1 LGEWV
6 PRKLLRV
13 NLSSSKIKPETI
25 PTQIYK
31 DFLGGKGFSA
41 QLIFKELKA
50 HTDPLS
56 EMNKLVFMTGPL
68 TGTVAPAACKFSVAT
83 RSPLTGAWLD
93 AHCGGFWGPE
103 LRFAGYEGIIIE
115 GRALKPIYLHI
126 EDGQAEIR
134 DASDLWGKSTFETME
149 VLRNRHKTDR
159 TVRVASI
166 GQYGEKLGL
175 LASIIADVRA
185 VGRGGSGAVM
195 GSKNLKAIS
204 VVGHAK
210 VEVDHPDEFREACNV
225 ATQKIR
231 ENEVTSVSL
240 PNYGTANIALAVNEA
255 GGWPTR
261 NFQSGYFNE
270 ADEVSGEAF
279 SEDLWDGGRAWK
291 PCFGCTIRCSH
302 VSKLTSG
309 KYARIVDEGPE
320 YETIWAFGPQCGIS
334 NREAIAAADYYSD
347 YYGIDTISLGNTVG
361 FLMECYE
368 KGLITS
374 EESNGVELRFGND
387 DALLDAVHA
396 AGHLEGELGKLAGNG
411 VKRASEHIGKGSE
424 KFAMHVKGLE
434 IPAYDPRSAQGI
446 ALSYML
452 ADRGACHL
460 RPWTYGAEWLGTEPR
475 IDPFTIE
482 DKPAVVKAKTEAAA
496 IIDSVGI
503 CMFATFAI
511 SVEEDLLNLTNAA
524 TGFEF
529 SREEFMLIGER
540 INNLTRSFN
549 VREGFTSKDDKL
561 PWRVVNEPAPKG
573 GCKGM
578 TAKAQEML
586 QRYYRI
592 SGWTADGIPKRGKLK
607 QLGLSLVVDELYPR
621 ERE

>member
-1 LGEWV
+1 LVDYAPG
-6 PRKLLRV
+6 KLLRV
-13 NLSSSKIKPETI
+13 NLSSSKIKTETI
-25 PTQIYK
+25 PTQVYK
-31 DFLGGKGFSA
+31 DFLGSKGFSA
-41 QLIFKELKA
+41 QLLFRELKA
-50 HTDPLS
+50 HTDPLG
-56 EMNKLVFMTGPL
+56 EMNRLVFMTGPL
-68 TGTVAPAACKFSVAT
+68 TGTAAPAACKFSVAT
-83 RSPLTGAWLD
+83 RSPLTGTWLD
-93 AHCGGFWGPE
+93 AHCGALWGTE
-103 LRFAGYEGIIIE
+103 LRSAGFEGVVIE
-115 GRALKPIYLHI
+115 GRTLKPVYLHI
-126 EDGQAEIR
+126 EDGQAQIC
-134 DASDLWGKSTFETME
+134 DASHLWGKSTFETME
-149 VLRNRHKTDR
+149 ILRERHKTDR

-166 GQYGEKLGL
+166 GRCGENLGL

-185 VGRGGSGAVM
+185 AGRGGSGAVM

-204 VVGHAK
+204 VVGHRNLDVAQP
-210 VEVDHPDEFREACNV
+210 EEFREACNV
-225 ATQKIR
+225 ANQKIR

-240 PNYGTANIALAVNEA
+240 PNYGTANIALAVNEV

-261 NFQSGYFNE
+261 NFQSGYFNG

-279 SEDLWDGGRAWK
+279 SEYLWDGGRAWR

-302 VSKLTSG
+302 VSKLTNG
-309 KYARIVDEGPE
+309 KYAGIVDEGPE

-334 NREAIAAADYYSD
+334 NRKAIAAADYYSD

-374 EESNGVELRFGND
+374 EETNGVELRFGND
-387 DALLDAVHA
+387 DALLASVHA
-396 AGHLEGELGKLAGNG
+396 AGRLEGKLGRLAGNG
-411 VKRASEHIGKGSE
+411 VKRASEQIGRGSE

-434 IPAYDPRSAQGI
+434 IPAYDPRSAQGM
-446 ALSYML
+446 ALSYIL

-482 DKPAVVKAKTEAAA
+482 DKPTVVKAKTEVAA

-561 PWRVVNEPAPKG
+561 PWRAVYEPAPEG

-592 SGWTADGIPKRGKLK
+592 SGCTTDGIPKREKLK
-607 QLGLSLVVDELYPR
+607 QLGLDFVVDELYPR

>member
-1 LGEWV
+1 MGGWT

-13 NLSSSKIKPETI
+13 NLSISKIKKEMI
-25 PTQIYK
+25 RTQIYK
-31 DFLGGKGFSA
+31 DFLGSKGFSA
-41 QLIFKELKA
+41 QLLFKELKA

-56 EMNKLVFMTGPL
+56 EMNKLLFMTGPL
-68 TGTVAPAACKFSVAT
+68 TGSAAPAGCKFSVAT
-83 RSPLTGAWLD
+83 RSPLTETWLD

-103 LRFAGYEGIIIE
+103 LRFAGFEGVIID
-115 GRALKPIYLHI
+115 GRASKPVYLHI
-126 EDGQAEIR
+126 EDGQAQICN
-134 DASDLWGKSTFETME
+134 ASELWGKSTFETME
-149 VLRNRHKTDR
+149 ILKERHKTDR
-159 TVRVASI
+159 AVRVASI
-166 GQYGEKLGL
+166 GRCGEKLGL
-175 LASIIADVRA
+175 LSSIIADVRA
-185 VGRGGSGAVM
+185 AGRGGSGAVM

-204 VVGHAK
+204 VVGHTN
-210 VEVDHPDEFREACNV
+210 VEVAHPEDLREACNV
-225 ATQKIR
+225 ANQKIR

-270 ADEVSGEAF
+270 ADEVSGESF
-279 SEDLWDGGRAWK
+279 SKDLWDRGRAWR
-291 PCFGCTIRCSH
+291 PCFSCTIRCSH
-302 VSKLTSG
+302 VAKLMKG
-309 KYARIVDEGPE
+309 KYAEILDEGPE
-320 YETIWAFGPQCGIS
+320 YETIWAFGPQCRIS
-334 NREAIAAADYYSD
+334 NREAITAADYYSD

-374 EESNGVELRFGND
+374 EETNGIELRFGND
-387 DALLDAVHA
+387 DALLAAVRA
-396 AGHLEGELGKLAGNG
+396 AGSLEGKLGRLAANG
-411 VKRASEHIGKGSE
+411 VKRASEHIGRGSE

-434 IPAYDPRSAQGI
+434 IPAYDPRSAQGM

-482 DKPAVVKAKTEAAA
+482 DKPALVKAKTEAAA

-561 PWRVVNEPAPKG
+561 PWRAVHEPAPKG

-592 SGWTADGIPKRGKLK
+592 SGWTEDGIPKRMKLK
-607 QLGLSLVVDELYPR
+607 PLGLSFVVDELYPKQ
-621 ERE
+621 EE